1 MDTTLLRHPIEIRQ
15 VELHTPF
22 AWLRAGLDDLRAAP
36 LPSLFYGLCFA
47 VIGYVLAY
55 VLRYQPQHIAAASA
69 GFMLLGP
76 VLAIGL
82 YSLSQRREAGL
93 PQRLV
98 PTLTAWRK
106 NLYNLLLFLL
116 VLSVIFLVWAR
127 ASLLSFAVFYAG
139 NLPTLADLLRQIVAP
154 DNFVFLGIWLGIG
167 FCFATLVF
175 LISVTTVPMMLDRNT
190 DAISAA
196 LTSVR
201 VVAANLGP
209 MAVWAAIIAWATAA
223 ALLMGFIGI
232 IVVGPLLGHA
242 SWHAY
247 RSLVGK

>member
-1 MDTTLLRHPIEIRQ
+1 MDTTLSRPPLEIRT

-22 AWLRAGLDDLRAAP
+22 SWLRAGLDDLRAAP
-36 LPSLFYGLCFA
+36 MPSLFYGLCFA
-47 VIGYVLAY
+47 VSGYALAY
-55 VLRYQPQHIAAASA
+55 ALRYQPQHFAAASA

-76 VLAIGL
+76 ALAIGL
-82 YSLSQRREAGL
+82 YELSRRREVGL
-93 PQRLV
+93 PLHLA
-98 PTLTAWRK
+98 PTLTAWRNNVH
-106 NLYNLLLFLL
+106 NLALFSL
-116 VLSVIFLVWAR
+116 VLIVVFLVWTR
-127 ASLLSFAVFYAG
+127 ASLLSFALFFAG
-139 NLPTLADLLRQIVAP
+139 SLPTLADMVRLIVAP
-154 DNFVFLGIWLGIG
+154 DNFAFLGVWLGIG
-167 FCFATLVF
+167 FFFATLVF
-175 LISVTTVPMMLDRNT
+175 LISVITVPMILDRNT

-196 LTSVR
+196 LTSLR
-201 VVAANLGP
+201 VVAVNPGP